1 MSITITTNLNDTIQ
15 LETLGFSGG
24 ERHVQLSNLPIDMPM
39 FVSIKAALNST
50 DDLLDLL
57 LIDNALENHYGQQV
71 KLRLEIPYLPYA
83 RQDRVCAD
91 GQAFS
96 LQLMAKLMKNLNTEE
111 LVVWDCHSKVGLELT
126 GAKNVSSTDIIK
138 SDVQLS
144 QLLRSSQTVLI
155 CPDKGALQRCT
166 ELKEELNIPNM
177 VICEKQRNPTT
188 GKITHTEVL
197 TDDLTGKTAII
208 TDDICDGGFT
218 FIKIAEQLKAK
229 NAEKVILYVTHGI
242 FSKGLNVFEGL
253 IDEVYTTTSF
263 AHKPSEKLH
272 IIDYTY
278 NANNLITTNTQGA

>member
-1 MSITITTNLNDTIQ
+1 MSITITTNQNDIIQ
-15 LETLGFSGG
+15 LKTLSFSGG
-24 ERHVQLSNLPIDMPM
+24 ERHVQLSNLPINMPILI
-39 FVSIKAALNST
+39 SIKAILNST

-71 KLRLEIPYLPYA
+71 KLHLEIPYLPYA
-83 RQDRVCAD
+83 RQDRVCAE

-96 LQLMAKLMKNLNTEE
+96 LQLMAKLMKSLNTEE
-111 LVVWDCHSKVGLELT
+111 IVVWDCHSKVGLELT
-126 GAKNVSSTDIIK
+126 GATNVSATDIIK

-144 QLLRSSQTVLI
+144 QLLHSSQTVLI

-177 VICEKQRNPTT
+177 VICEKKRDPKT
-188 GKITHTEVL
+188 GKITQTEVL

-229 NAEKVILYVTHGI
+229 NAEKIILYVTHGI

-253 IDEVYTTTSF
+253 IDELYTTTSF
-263 AHKPSEKLH
+263 THQPSDKLH

-278 NANNLITTNTQGA
+278 NANNLITTNTKGA